1 MLTLNLISQE
11 QKKEIKLKNI
21 YAVIKIIGWSLTVA
35 VIFFSVIFSGAKF
48 ILKDNYNQ
56 VLEQT
61 TLVANADN
69 SYLAKIKDINEKINS
84 AGEVQKEYISWTS
97 VLKKITGSTPQGIT
111 YSYLKIDRAG
121 AKASLK
127 GAAEKREDLLAL
139 KENLNNSNLF
149 SGIESPMDDILQKE
163 NINFNISL
171 NLNIDEIKKIA
182 N

>member
-11 QKKEIKLKNI
+11 QKREIKLKNI
-21 YAVIKIIGWSLTVA
+21 YAVIKITGWSLTIVA
-35 VIFFSVIFSGAKF
+35 AFFSIIFLAAKF
-48 ILKDNYNQ
+48 ILKDNYSQ

-61 TLVANADN
+61 SLVADADN

-84 AGEVQKEYISWTS
+84 AEQVQKEYISWTS
-97 VLKKITGSTPQGIT
+97 VLKKITGLTPQGIT
-111 YSYLKIDRAG
+111 YSYLKIDKPG

-127 GAAEKREDLLAL
+127 GVAEKREDLLAL

-149 SGIESPMDDILQKE
+149 SSIESPMDDILQKE
-163 NINFNISL
+163 NISFNISL